1 MVKSSIQK
9 FSEFFSGTKQ
19 EVFSFLAKK
28 GRVVK
33 TVFLLSTGG
42 FYGKQLSSK
51 VFWFL
56 VMFVPRATIYCFFS
70 KKSPWSL
77 LKLHSMCWQKHFDK
91 NLLPLRKIKIYAF
104 SSYFCQIFSRGV
116 VKTTLYVTRG
126 QFWGVL
132 LELFQL

>member
-1 MVKSSIQK
+1 MTKILWQGCWNCNPCFLRNWLRNTGFFFEEHSYMVKSSIQK

-33 TVFLLSTGG
+33 TVFLLSTGA

-56 VMFVPRATIYCFFS
+56 VMFVPRATIYCFFA
-70 KKSPWSL
+70 KKNPWSL
-77 LKLHSMCWQKHFDK
+77 LKLHSMCREKHFDK
-91 NLLPLRKIKIYAF
+91 NFLNLKK
-104 SSYFCQIFSRGV
+104 V
-116 VKTTLYVTRG
+116 
-126 QFWGVL
+126 
-132 LELFQL
+132 